1 MRKLAINFAAL
12 VPSNIGINLF
22 LTSENK
28 QIRLG
33 LQRIVNKLEQQTD
46 LVIGELANLF
56 GDEVSNLAPDE
67 ISEIIQGTATI
78 DLVSGTSVVA
88 ELKTE
93 KYSDLENKLNKIK
106 EENPDSFIGWA

>member
-1 MRKLAINFAAL
+1 M
-12 VPSNIGINLF
+12 VPHRRGYRN
-22 LTSENK
+22 
-28 QIRLG
+28 
-33 LQRIVNKLEQQTD
+33 
-46 LVIGELANLF
+46 
-56 GDEVSNLAPDE
+56 
-67 ISEIIQGTATI
+67 TI